1 MTHRPLLLVPGLA
14 LIACTTA
21 TAADAPGPGVIGTG
35 TSVVELGPGKI
46 QGGGRSVFIQGL
58 VDLDGIQQG
67 NYRDGNDDVGDHRSE
82 GWYRA
87 ELGTRISVDERVE
100 VQVTLAGQGV
110 MGDNRA
116 TSDGTLYP
124 GGANNGPGTNGQSGN
139 VVLDDAFIKLK
150 DFLNYRELAIDAGRM
165 PVSWNLRK
173 DHAGFLYDSR
183 ANYPTITS
191 WDGLRASYNL
201 DTIDITPY
209 VYRLPDDSQLYGIT
223 LDWEPAKSGDDRLFF
238 TISANLERGVAVDG
252 VADVGDKLE
261 TYYVGGDA
269 DLGDFEL
276 FGEFAL
282 QRGNQDDNT
291 DFNGFA
297 FSAGVDWHADR
308 IVLGFQGDYIT
319 GDNNPADDSNDA
331 FINNWEGV
339 SDTYIVENEKY
350 GELSRLVSGNLQA
363 YKGKFEIALDDK
375 KRVRVKSIYAFYK
388 NTEKLSGADGKNFGQ
403 EADLHLQ
410 WDYTRNATITLL
422 AGLFKPDD
430 GYQASSLAGASAGD
444 DLIYLF
450 GANLLVKF

>member
-1 MTHRPLLLVPGLA
+1 MTHRPLLLVPALA
-14 LIACTTA
+14 LLASTTV

-58 VDLDGIQQG
+58 VDLDYINQG
-67 NYRDGNDDVGDHRSE
+67 NYSDGNDDVRDHRSE

-100 VQVTLAGQGV
+100 VQVTVAGQGV

-116 TSDGTLYP
+116 TSDGTIYP
-124 GGANNGPGTNGQSGN
+124 GGTSNGPGANGMSGN

-150 DFLNYRELAIDAGRM
+150 DFLNYRQLALDAGRM
-165 PVSWNLRK
+165 PVSWNLRQ
-173 DHAGFLYDSR
+173 DHAAFLYDSR

-209 VYRLPDDSQLYGIT
+209 VYRLPDDSELYGIAI
-223 LDWEPAKSGDDRLFF
+223 DWEPAKSGDDRLFF
-238 TISANLERGVAVDG
+238 TFSANLEQDVAVDG
-252 VADVGDKLE
+252 VLGAGDSLE

-276 FGEFAL
+276 FGEFAM
-282 QRGNQDDNT
+282 QRGDQDDNT
-291 DFNGFA
+291 KFNGFA
-297 FSAGVDWHADR
+297 FSGGIDWHTDR
-308 IVLGFQGDYIT
+308 VVLGFQGDYYT
-319 GDNNPADDSNDA
+319 GDKNPGDNKNDA

-350 GELSRLVSGNLQA
+350 GELGRLQSGNMQA
-363 YKGKFEIALDDK
+363 YKGKLEIALDDK
-375 KRVRVKSIYAFYK
+375 KRVRVKSVYAFYK
-388 NTEKLSGADGKNFGQ
+388 TIESVGGAGKNFGQ

-410 WDYTRNATITLL
+410 WDYTRNATLTLL
-422 AGLFKPDD
+422 VGLFKPDD
-430 GYQASSLAGASAGD
+430 AYLATSQSLTPSD

-450 GANLLVKF
+450 GGNLLVKF

>member
-1 MTHRPLLLVPGLA
+1 MTQRPLLLVPALA
-14 LIACTTA
+14 LLAGTTVM
-21 TAADAPGPGVIGTG
+21 AADAPGPGVIGTG

-58 VDLDGIQQG
+58 VDLDYINQG
-67 NYRDGNDDVGDHRSE
+67 NYSDGNDDVGDHRSE

-100 VQVTLAGQGV
+100 VQVTVAGQGV

-116 TSDGTLYP
+116 TSDGSIYSATTP
-124 GGANNGPGTNGQSGN
+124 IDNGPINGDSGN

-150 DFLNYRELAIDAGRM
+150 DFLNYRELALDAGRM

-173 DHAGFLYDSR
+173 DHAAFLYDSR

-209 VYRLPDDSQLYGIT
+209 VYRLPDDSELYGIAI
-223 LDWEPAKSGDDRLFF
+223 DWEPAKSGDDRLFF
-238 TISANLERGVAVDG
+238 TFSANLEQDVAVDG
-252 VADVGDKLE
+252 VVGAGDSLE

-276 FGEFAL
+276 FGEFAM
-282 QRGNQDDNT
+282 QRGDQDSDIK
-291 DFNGFA
+291 FNGFA
-297 FSAGVDWHADR
+297 FSGGIDWHADR
-308 IVLGFQGDYIT
+308 VVLGFQGDYYT
-319 GDNNPADDSNDA
+319 GDDNPGDNKNDA

-350 GELSRLVSGNLQA
+350 GELGRLQSGNMQA
-363 YKGKFEIALDDK
+363 YKGKLEIALDDK
-375 KRVRVKSIYAFYK
+375 KRVRVKSVYAFYK
-388 NTEKLSGADGKNFGQ
+388 TTESVGGASKNFGQ

-410 WDYTRNATITLL
+410 WDYTRNATLTLL
-422 AGLFKPDD
+422 VGLFKPDD
-430 GYQASSLAGASAGD
+430 AYIATSQSPTPSD

-450 GANLLVKF
+450 GGNLLVKF